1 MPRTAAVTAWFAR
14 RGGGGG
20 RWVACARLGGMGCRT
35 AEMDRELGEMW
46 GRWGRGVGADRCRC
60 SQHLYWLPLPPPPL
74 PRLPAAYVRLVSVRP
89 SPPTKPPHPPSSFDW
104 RQPACVIYV
113 GAPAPLCTH
122 WKISSLHKN
131 CLKNEIC
138 DYILFISGLC

>member
-1 MPRTAAVTAWFAR
+1 MTHFGGLHGSRCRLVCPAG
-14 RGGGGG
+14 RGGGG
-20 RWVACARLGGMGCRT
+20 ARLGCRT
-35 AEMDRELGEMW
+35 AEMDRELGDVGALVEEW
-46 GRWGRGVGADRCRC
+46 GGLGGVGADRCRC
-60 SQHLYWLPLPPPPL
+60 SQHHFPGFLQHMSAWLAYANPPPTL
-74 PRLPAAYVRLVSVRP
+74 
-89 SPPTKPPHPPSSFDW
+89 SPPPSRKPPSW